1 MKTKS
6 DEVYQFLI
14 YYFIFA
20 FFQRMLA
27 VYVSYNLD
35 SIHED
40 ISNASPVIQYL
51 FRIRQ
56 TLSFVNVFFITYIFY
71 NFKLNNY
78 IFVLLF
84 LLFIKSLEFIII
96 GTGWIFY
103 FIEENEDNKY
113 VTDFIDNQLGFY
125 LNIFTY
131 FYILYLLLKLYSFI

>member
-1 MKTKS
+1 MKDSS
-6 DEVYQFLI
+6 DQVYQILI

-40 ISNASPVIQYL
+40 INNASPFMQYL

-56 TLSFVNVFFITYIFY
+56 ILSFVNVFFITYIFY

-113 VTDFIDNQLGFY
+113 VTNFIDNQIGFY
-125 LNIFTY
+125 INIFTY